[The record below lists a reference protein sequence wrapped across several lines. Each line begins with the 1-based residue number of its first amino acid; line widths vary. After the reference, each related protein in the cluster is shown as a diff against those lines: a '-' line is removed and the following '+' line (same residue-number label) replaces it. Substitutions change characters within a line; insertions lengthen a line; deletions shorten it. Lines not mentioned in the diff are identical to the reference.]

1 MKQNTV
7 GKIVLCILLVCFF
20 LNIISSTVFA
30 FDESRTV
37 LINQGES
44 FDVVKII
51 EQFEDILKF
60 REDNITIDD
69 IENMIVEINYLHEDL
84 YTSLFYPDGELV
96 IESDDECSLIL
107 TISSLYLLRG
117 ANLVMSLLGDIVQSG
132 NNTPKNALQ
141 EIRMAIEFVRKVI
154 NVVLVSYNGILTFI
168 QYLSCQQSSEA
179 N

>member
-69 IENMIVEINYLHEDL
+69 IENMIVACN
-84 YTSLFYPDGELV
+84 
-96 IESDDECSLIL
+96 
-107 TISSLYLLRG
+107 
-117 ANLVMSLLGDIVQSG
+117 
-132 NNTPKNALQ
+132 
-141 EIRMAIEFVRKVI
+141 RK
-154 NVVLVSYNGILTFI
+154 
-168 QYLSCQQSSEA
+168 
-179 N
+179 